1 MERIQGYRDALEQYR
16 LPFEERLIKYGDYTF
31 ESGYRAI
38 MELEREGTRF
48 TGVLAANDT
57 MALGAIKA
65 LKELTYATRRMWKS
79 SALTTS
85 AFLSYV
91 TRLWPPFS
99 SRPSKWDAGRRIR

>member
-65 LKELTYATRRMWKS
+65 LKELT
-79 SALTTS
+79 
-85 AFLSYV
+85 
-91 TRLWPPFS
+91 
-99 SRPSKWDAGRRIR
+99 